1 MLMHIGENLLLEVSE
16 YIKTKGWQVR
26 PSCWVN
32 GHWKL
37 GIESGDRLF
46 FITIDPPKP
55 EFPPSC
61 EMDDV
66 EFPF

>member
-1 MLMHIGENLLLEVSE
+1 MLMHIGENLLLEISE

-46 FITIDPPKP
+46 FITIDSPSPS
-55 EFPPSC
+55 FPPVARWTTSSS
-61 EMDDV
+61 
-66 EFPF
+66 PF